1 MFKDKSFLAII
12 PARSGS
18 KRLKN
23 KNIRLF
29 CGKPLIS
36 YSIKESKKSY
46 FIDKAIVSTDSL
58 QIANLSKKFGIEVPF
73 LRPKNLS
80 KDNASSES
88 VIEHSLKYFI
98 KKKIFFDYFVLLQPT
113 SPIRFFKDI
122 DNAIKKIVNT
132 GSETLISVTNKKSG
146 KIIYYDQQKN
156 LFKRIAQE
164 KKSLIQY
171 NENGSI
177 YICKTNIFLKSKI
190 LIGNKKSIPFIMPN
204 YKYFDI
210 DNISD
215 FKSAEKK
222 YQSTRKK

>member
-1 MFKDKSFLAII
+1 MFKDRSFLAII

-23 KNIRLF
+23 KNVKLF

-36 YSIKESKKSY
+36 YSINESKKSNL
-46 FIDKAIVSTDSL
+46 IDKAIVTTDSL
-58 QIANLSKKFGIEVPF
+58 HIANLSKKFGIEVPF
-73 LRPKNLS
+73 LRPKKLS
-80 KDNASSES
+80 KDDVSSET
-88 VIEHSLKYFI
+88 VIEHSLKYFV

-113 SPIRFFKDI
+113 SPIRFYKDI
-122 DNAIKKIVNT
+122 DNAIKKIINS
-132 GSETLISVTNKKSG
+132 GSESLVSVTNKKKG
-146 KIIYYDQQKN
+146 KIIYYDQTKN
-156 LFKRIAQE
+156 IFKRIPQR

-177 YICKTNIFLKSKI
+177 YICKTELFLKSKI
-190 LIGNKKSIPFIMPN
+190 LIGNSNSVPFLMPN

-210 DNISD
+210 DNISE

-222 YQSTRKK
+222 YYSIRKK